1 MGHKVL
7 QEQFNRVA
15 KKYPELR
22 EAVRF
27 IRDLTLLEREQEEQM
42 PEYRLALTEKEK
54 QELKEGLLAGQPVSQ
69 VYPVPVDPAL
79 FEKIFKEMGVVLRR
93 YLPHKAPEIDQ
104 VMEAP
109 WDFARLLELFQANDL
124 EGFARELEQRQVA
137 PTLFHFL
144 FNHAL
149 KPFYRRYAREM
160 KAFVNEE
167 DWLRSICPVCGHRPV
182 MARLM
187 GEGGRRH
194 LVCGLCDTVWAYR
207 RLECPYCGAG
217 HEELREIT
225 VDGEPL
231 YRLHVCNRCR
241 GYVKSLDARE
251 LPDGDR
257 ISEVDD
263 IAGGFLDLVAERQGY
278 SCTPD
283 VSVQ

>member
-1 MGHKVL
+1 
-7 QEQFNRVA
+7 A

-27 IRDLTLLEREQEEQM
+27 IRDLTLLEREQGERV
-42 PEYRLALTEKEK
+42 PEYKPALTEKEK

-69 VYPVPVDPAL
+69 VCPVPVDPAL
-79 FEKIFKEMGVVLRR
+79 FERIFREMGAVLRR
-93 YLPHKAPEIDQ
+93 HLPHKAPEIDR
-104 VMEAP
+104 VMEVP
-109 WDFARLLELFQANDL
+109 WDFARLLELFQASDL

-137 PTLFHFL
+137 PALFHFL

-160 KAFVNEE
+160 KAFVDEE
-167 DWLRSICPVCGHRPV
+167 HWLRSICPVCGHRPV

-225 VDGEPL
+225 VEGEPL

-241 GYVKSLDARE
+241 GYVKSLDVRE
-251 LPDGDR
+251 LPEGER
-257 ISEVDD
+257 VSELDD
-263 IAGGFLDLVAERQGY
+263 MAGALLDLVAEREGY
-278 SCTPD
+278 TRTPD
-283 VSVQ
+283 VSAQ